1 MKVANV
7 NESTCIVTLGDTI
20 SEPTAD
26 RVTRLVAA
34 IREHLSDVVTDLV
47 PSYTTVLIS
56 YDLQR
61 INGLSIR
68 QRITEL
74 LAQIDQDQGNTKAPR
89 LIEIPVYYGA
99 EVGLDLDEVAS
110 ITGLSI
116 EEIIRLHTGTDYR
129 VYAIGFTPG
138 YAYLGVTDERLRVPR
153 KSTPRL
159 KVPKGSMAIADNQT
173 AVYPSTSPGGWQVL
187 GRTPTQMLDWQSETL
202 ALMEVGDRV
211 RFNPIDRDTYLQL
224 GGTFDEF

>member
-1 MKVANV
+1 MRVENV

-20 SEPTAD
+20 CEQTAD

-47 PSYTTVLIS
+47 PSYTTILVS
-56 YDLQR
+56 YNLQR
-61 INGLSIR
+61 IDGLALR
-68 QRITEL
+68 QRLQGLI
-74 LAQIDQDQGNTKAPR
+74 AAMDDDQAGARQPR
-89 LIEIPVYYGA
+89 LIEIPVYYGP
-99 EVGLDLDEVAS
+99 EVGLDLEEVTR
-110 ITGLSI
+110 ITGLST
-116 EEIIRLHTGTDYR
+116 EEIVALHTGTDYR

-138 YAYLGVTDERLRVPR
+138 YAYLGVTDPRLRVPR

-187 GRTPTQMLDWQSETL
+187 GRTPTQMLDWNSETL

-211 RFNPIDRDTYLQL
+211 RFHAIDRETYLQL
-224 GGTFDEF
+224 GGNFDEF